1 MQETLIPTV
10 RFDLTVPKYKQV
22 NVLHSQTFTA
32 TVQLVTPI
40 IVFHFVSFPRSKYV
54 FYAAFGG

>member
-22 NVLHSQTFTA
+22 YVLHSQTFTA
-32 TVQLVTPI
+32 TVQPVTP